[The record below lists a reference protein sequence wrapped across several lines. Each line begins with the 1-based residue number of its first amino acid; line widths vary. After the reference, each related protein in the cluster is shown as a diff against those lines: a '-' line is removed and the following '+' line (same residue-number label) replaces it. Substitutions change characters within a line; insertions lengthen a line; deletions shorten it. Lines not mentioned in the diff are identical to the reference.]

1 MTAGGMTGGEIT
13 GDGMTGNEMTDAV
26 AAAYDAG
33 AQGWSSGPEPLYARL
48 AAAMLRAAAVPVR
61 NARVLDVG
69 AGTAV
74 ASRAALAA
82 GASRVVAVDLAPG
95 MLRRRGAGIA
105 PVVADAARLPFLAGA
120 FDLVLSA
127 CCLSHLPD
135 PRRAVREAR
144 RVGAVLVASA
154 FAPAWT
160 HPAKAAVDDVLAG
173 AGFVAPA
180 WYLRLK
186 RDGEPVV
193 DDPARLA
200 ELART
205 AGYRDVTVRTAE
217 VAAGLSTPAEI
228 AAWRLG
234 LAHVTPFIAA
244 LPAHRLAQTRRAA
257 ELAVAELMAAGTP
270 PLVVPLLVLTAR

>member
-1 MTAGGMTGGEIT
+1 
-13 GDGMTGNEMTDAV
+13 
-26 AAAYDAG
+26 
-33 AQGWSSGPEPLYARL
+33 
-48 AAAMLRAAAVPVR
+48 
-61 NARVLDVG
+61 
-69 AGTAV
+69 
-74 ASRAALAA
+74 
-82 GASRVVAVDLAPG
+82 
-95 MLRRRGAGIA
+95 
-105 PVVADAARLPFLAGA
+105 
-120 FDLVLSA
+120 
-127 CCLSHLPD
+127 
-135 PRRAVREAR
+135 
-144 RVGAVLVASA
+144 VLVASA
-154 FAPAWT
+154 FAPGLI

-186 RDGEPVV
+186 RDGEPAV

-257 ELAVAELMAAGTP
+257 ELAVAGLMAAGTP